1 MSITR
6 NILRASDG
14 ALLDTFIREFD
25 FYLDSLDH
33 IFHLQGRIGL
43 DAPALSGL
51 SERDQNRFKSFLFLT
66 ESVNT
71 TSMGVLRLFAGNLYS
86 DAFALLRMMYE
97 AACLM
102 HYGNQSPQHGDEVCN
117 TMFKSGLDGQD
128 HSKREWALIREAEA
142 HWEAEKPDL
151 VPLRKYI
158 NNFGAHISRAKIV
171 LGNVSVV
178 GNQSASTIFL
188 DNSRKKE
195 YLMGLDMLHS
205 LLMMILKEYDEHAA
219 SYPGAM
225 PSVADKI
232 AAHNKRFLA
241 EVRPFLQARGG
252 LTSN

>member
-1 MSITR
+1 MSTTR

-14 ALLDTFIREFD
+14 VLDTFIREFD

-33 IFHLQGRIGL
+33 LFHLQGCIGL

-51 SERDQNRFKSFLFLT
+51 PERDQNRFKSFLFLT

-71 TSMGVLRLFAGNLYS
+71 TSMGALRLFAGNLYS

-128 HSKREWALIREAEA
+128 HSKGEWALIRKAEA
-142 HWEAEKPDL
+142 HWEVEKPDL
-151 VPLRKYI
+151 VLLRQYV

-205 LLMMILKEYDEHAA
+205 LLMIVLEEYDEHAA
-219 SYPGAM
+219 SYPEAM
-225 PSVADKI
+225 PSVVEEI

-241 EVRPFLQARGG
+241 EVRPRLRARGG

>member
-1 MSITR
+1 MSTTR
-6 NILRASDG
+6 NILRVPDG
-14 ALLDTFIREFD
+14 VLDTFIREFD

-33 IFHLQGRIGL
+33 IFHLQGCIGL

-51 SERDQNRFKSFLFLT
+51 PERDQNRFKSFLFLT

-71 TSMGVLRLFAGNLYS
+71 TSMGALRLFAGNLYS

-128 HSKREWALIREAEA
+128 HSKGEWALIRKAEA

-151 VPLRKYI
+151 VPLRQYV

-205 LLMMILKEYDEHAA
+205 LLMMVLEEYDEHAA
-219 SYPGAM
+219 SYPEAM
-225 PSVADKI
+225 PSVAEEI

-241 EVRPFLQARGG
+241 EVRPRLRARGG